1 MRKRISLLILSLAM
15 VCSLM
20 GCGASAS
27 YESAAPQSPAMGI
40 TSDSVGMTN
49 GFFSDSKSEAAMD
62 MEIYEEAAPEM
73 EETVVESTEDGS
85 PTSST
90 EDYLASQK
98 LIYTCD
104 VDLQTLEFQNTMDAL
119 DALIEKYDGFVESE
133 SVSDNDH
140 GWYYSDYQKNNGTLE
155 AYVTMRIPTQNYEEF
170 LSEVEGQG
178 KLMNK
183 SERVT
188 NITKSYND
196 TSTTIEVLEKEEDM
210 LLDMM
215 NRAETIEDMIHVEE
229 RLSNVQRQ
237 LAIYRSNLYG
247 MDIDIAYST
256 INVSV
261 QEVME
266 YTYKPI
272 ETTFLQR
279 IWDAC
284 KDSVDEFLD
293 ACEDLLIFVI
303 YVFPYAIIVLVIV
316 LIVLVKKSKKKIKT
330 IAETSQLDMSEL
342 TKEPLEEV
350 KTNQECEP
358 IVQKTDEE

>member
-1 MRKRISLLILSLAM
+1 
-15 VCSLM
+15 
-20 GCGASAS
+20 
-27 YESAAPQSPAMGI
+27 
-40 TSDSVGMTN
+40 
-49 GFFSDSKSEAAMD
+49 
-62 MEIYEEAAPEM
+62 
-73 EETVVESTEDGS
+73 
-85 PTSST
+85 
-90 EDYLASQK
+90 
-98 LIYTCD
+98 
-104 VDLQTLEFQNTMDAL
+104 
-119 DALIEKYDGFVESE
+119 
-133 SVSDNDH
+133 
-140 GWYYSDYQKNNGTLE
+140 
-155 AYVTMRIPTQNYEEF
+155 
-170 LSEVEGQG
+170 
-178 KLMNK
+178 
-183 SERVT
+183 
-188 NITKSYND
+188 
-196 TSTTIEVLEKEEDM
+196 M

-247 MDIDIAYST
+247 MDVDIAYST
-256 INVSV
+256 INVLV

-350 KTNQECEP
+350 DTTQECEP
-358 IVQKTDEE
+358 IVQKNR